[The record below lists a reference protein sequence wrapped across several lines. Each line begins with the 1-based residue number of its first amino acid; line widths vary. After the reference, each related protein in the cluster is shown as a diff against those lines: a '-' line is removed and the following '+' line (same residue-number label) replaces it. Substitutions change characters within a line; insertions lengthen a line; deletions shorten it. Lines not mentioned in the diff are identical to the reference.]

1 MGEVVVSHFE
11 ITTVVAAPPR
21 QVFDACLDVEA
32 HTRSM
37 ASSREHAVGGTTQ
50 GKLALGEM
58 VTFQAR
64 HFGLTWRLTARITS
78 WDPPH
83 SFVDEQE
90 AGPFQYWRHA
100 HHFAPHGQG
109 GTLMTDVIDFASP
122 WGPLGRLADAT
133 VLNWYMPRLIRSR
146 NAYLAATL

>member
-1 MGEVVVSHFE
+1 MSHFE
-11 ITTVVAAPPR
+11 ITTVLSASPS

-37 ASSREHAVGGTTQ
+37 ASSRERAVGGNTR
-50 GKLALGEM
+50 GRLAVGEM

-64 HFGLTWRLTARITS
+64 HFGVTWQLTARITS
-78 WDPPH
+78 WNPPH

-90 AGPFQYWRHA
+90 AGPFQYWRHV
-100 HHFAPHGQG
+100 HHFEPHGQG
-109 GTLMTDVIDFASP
+109 DTLMTDVIDFASP
-122 WGPLGRLADAT
+122 LGPLGRLADVT
-133 VLNWYMPRLIRSR
+133 VLNWYMPRLVRSR